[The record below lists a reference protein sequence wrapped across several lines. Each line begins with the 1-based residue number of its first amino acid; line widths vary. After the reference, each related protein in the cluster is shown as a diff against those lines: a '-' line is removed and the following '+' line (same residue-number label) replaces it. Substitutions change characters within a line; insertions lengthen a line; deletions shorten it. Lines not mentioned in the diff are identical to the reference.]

1 MTACNWDHCCFVY
14 AGFEEIKENVK
25 PVQAGGRGWTE
36 ASDGIRR
43 TSLDPLVQV
52 KLESETEESKNKL
65 FYELLHEV
73 NPNNVD
79 NTEVI
84 GYSLKF

>member
-1 MTACNWDHCCFVY
+1 M
-14 AGFEEIKENVK
+14 K
-25 PVQAGGRGWTE
+25 PVQVGGRGWTE

-43 TSLDPLVQV
+43 TSLDPLAQV
-52 KLESETEESKNKL
+52 KLEPETEELKNKL

-79 NTEVI
+79 NTEVT
-84 GYSLKF
+84 GYSLEF